1 MPGSAASPAS
11 QHTAILGYDFRTSFL
26 AGVEGFVPAGTR
38 QWLKYDAQ
46 GKMTVIPVSVDR
58 ERERERRSGVGEKKE
73 KDARRALGMERG
85 RRTRAFT
92 RTHTPLSHTHRPK
105 ADKRPLIEE
114 LRLPFRDAVMVN
126 PLVPTPY
133 PPTIFIRDA
142 SLVLNLGSLRACV
155 GADRVRGR
163 EREREWG
170 GTTVDD
176 DCGWRQRER
185 WRAGAKR
192 GALSLPPHCRTTPP
206 HPPTPPPSK
215 KTLLPSL
222 RSFSCPCRTIRVST
236 GPSPTRA
243 AGSSGS

>member
-1 MPGSAASPAS
+1 VL
-11 QHTAILGYDFRTSFL
+11 T
-26 AGVEGFVPAGTR
+26 E
-38 QWLKYDAQ
+38 
-46 GKMTVIPVSVDR
+46 R
-58 ERERERRSGVGEKKE
+58 EREREKERGGGKGGRAARPGNGERE
-73 KDARRALGMERG
+73 KDARLH
-85 RRTRAFT
+85 TH
-92 RTHTPLSHTHRPK
+92 THTPLSHTHRPK

-206 HPPTPPPSK
+206 HPPIPPP
-215 KTLLPSL
+215 
-222 RSFSCPCRTIRVST
+222 
-236 GPSPTRA
+236 
-243 AGSSGS
+243 